1 LILYRQIE
9 RGKKNLTRFDQQRN
23 RDAETLRTVTDN
35 LQRAFYT
42 NDSIGTDMKRETEK
56 LKKEEDGMRV
66 KSFISFKFYILKYS
80 FTSQQWKEPVVKFMK
95 NLQ

>member
-1 LILYRQIE
+1 M
-9 RGKKNLTRFDQQRN
+9 
-23 RDAETLRTVTDN
+23 LRTVTEN

-66 KSFISFKFYILKYS
+66 SRDFLFH
-80 FTSQQWKEPVVKFMK
+80 
-95 NLQ
+95 